1 MQVAK
6 PRIRVK
12 ANSTP
17 IVPNLPVPVR
27 GGRTTARYM
36 RTDNT
41 PFFLGW
47 NPVLREASQETREA
61 YYAAASRAIDT
72 IHNSG
77 WIAGGVDQAVAGT
90 VGASGLRLAS
100 KPDAEALGWT
110 ADEAQDWAKNVERR
124 WEGFANRPIECDVEG
139 KATVGK
145 MQGQALRSFFAYGEV
160 LATIPFVRRRGIAQY
175 GTKVQM
181 LPPHRLLMQDNV
193 DINMLQG
200 VRRDPWGFPLG
211 YRIGLPPQTFPMQLT
226 NYRDM
231 DARDPYGRVSVVH
244 VFDGMIGQLRGV
256 PPITPALKVVRQFD
270 QLSDATLVSALLQ
283 TIFSATIKT
292 NDPTE
297 IAQQAFTD
305 VGEQAVAAA
314 AKKPRQPDGTPEAVP
329 TWFEL
334 LNAWRNDYY
343 DTNKIDLGAHGKI
356 AHLAPGDELVFN
368 STQHPNANFD
378 PFTRFLLRE
387 IARSLGI
394 TYEEMTG
401 DFTGATYSSVRMG
414 GAYNYLITT
423 YRRVNIIAPFVQ
435 PVFEAWLEEDIEN
448 GWTPFP
454 GGVDAYIENRA
465 AASRA
470 NWRGPAKPQ
479 ADDEKF
485 AKAVQILMGLGLVTA
500 EWACA
505 ELGDDWEDTFE
516 QLKREQDKRD
526 KLKLP
531 PPVFAKGLGGDGSNP
546 VDPAV
551 EPKTPAVA

>member
-1 MQVAK
+1 MQATK
-6 PRIRVK
+6 PRIRIK
-12 ANSTP
+12 ATSTP
-17 IVPNLPVPVR
+17 VVPMMPAER
-27 GGRTTARYM
+27 GGRVSSRYM
-36 RTDNT
+36 RTDGT

-47 NPVLREASQETREA
+47 NPVLREASQETREV

-77 WIAGGVDQAVAGT
+77 WISGGVDQAVAGT
-90 VGASGLRLAS
+90 VGAAGLRLAS
-100 KPDAEALGWT
+100 KPDAEALKWT
-110 ADEAQDWAKNVERR
+110 TDEAQTWAKSVERR
-124 WEGFANRPIECDVEG
+124 WEGFANRPVECDVEG

-160 LATIPFVRRRGIAQY
+160 LATIPYVKRPGIAQY

-181 LPPHRLLMQDNV
+181 LPAHRLLMQDNI
-193 DINMLQG
+193 DIGMLQG
-200 VRRDPWGFPLG
+200 VRRDLWGFPLG
-211 YRIGLPPQTFPMQLT
+211 YRIGLPPQQPLQTVFPT
-226 NYRDM
+226 WRDM
-231 DARDPYGRVSVVH
+231 DARDMFGRTSVVH

-283 TIFSATIKT
+283 TIFSATIKS

-297 IAQQAFTD
+297 IALQAFTD
-305 VGEQAVAAA
+305 VAEQQARKA
-314 AKKPRQPDGTPEAVP
+314 GTPADILTPLEAM
-329 TWFEL
+329 FEMR
-334 LNAWRNDYY
+334 AAFYEGS
-343 DTNKIDLGAHGKI
+343 KIDLGAHGKV

-368 STQHPNANFD
+368 STQHPNSNFD

-401 DFTGATYSSVRMG
+401 DFTHATYSSVRMS

-435 PVFEAWLEEDIEN
+435 PVFEAWLEEDIES

-454 GGVDAYIENRA
+454 GGVDGYIASRA

-470 NWRGPAKPQ
+470 HWRGPAKPQ

-531 PPVFAKGLGGDGSNP
+531 PPIYGKGIGGDGSNP
-546 VDPAV
+546 ADP
-551 EPKTPAVA
+551 TQPATAP